1 MSGELFDGTAL
12 GYRHVNFQMPQAI
25 ALLPD
30 AILHLNLFRA
40 FLWYIGA
47 LFAISI
53 VLRIRFYISIS
64 ALNRHVQDNCPS
76 IYRLIQEHSYE
87 LIRNGIII
95 WISAYL
101 WLLVP
106 SYLLNNFVW
115 PKSSIDVV
123 TIAQWSPSLL
133 VVHLVLIGLMLSIDF
148 VLTIQVSNID
158 TEKIVNELNAS
169 ESWLGGEFNRILS
182 YLGSWNP
189 IKIYADAKTK
199 ECIVWLNG
207 VLCQS
212 LASMMVQLG
221 VRLLVVCSLYGS
233 HLLID
238 GTPH

>member
-1 MSGELFDGTAL
+1 MDLPNATS
-12 GYRHVNFQMPQAI
+12 
-25 ALLPD
+25 LLPD

-40 FLWYIGA
+40 FLWYIGV
-47 LFAISI
+47 LFAVSI
-53 VLRIRFYISIS
+53 VLRIRFYIAIS
-64 ALNRHVQDNCPS
+64 ALNRHVQNNCPS

-95 WISAYL
+95 WVSAYL
-101 WLLVP
+101 WLLIP

-115 PKSSIDVV
+115 PKATIDIV
-123 TIAQWSPSLL
+123 TISSWSPMLL
-133 VVHLVLIGLMLSIDF
+133 VVHLVFIGLMLTIDF
-148 VLTIQVSNID
+148 VLTIQVSAID
-158 TEKIVNELNAS
+158 TERIVNELNAS
-169 ESWLGGEFNRILS
+169 ESWLSGEFNRILS

-199 ECIVWLNG
+199 ECITWLNG

-221 VRLLVVCSLYGS
+221 VRLLVVCSLYAS
-233 HLLID
+233 HLIID